1 MTKKVSPKK
10 EERKVSPKKDNK
22 DDKAIQKPNKKVD
35 AKKDEKVKF
44 SDSYMTWLWGICP
57 KPLLDAWRLAQ
68 ESNICPVLARASYPH
83 VCGHNFS

>member
-44 SDSYMTWLWGICP
+44 SDSYMT
-57 KPLLDAWRLAQ
+57 
-68 ESNICPVLARASYPH
+68 
-83 VCGHNFS
+83 